1 MKRAVTILLA
11 AAPLLAAS
19 SGIGAP
25 GAPSG
30 SDPAAASAAPT
41 AAASA
46 PAPAGAASSGPAAA
60 PSSGA
65 PQGASS
71 MPPGAM
77 PPGAMPPG
85 ASLPPG
91 HPQVAQEDDGLPKL
105 PPNEVRPDP
114 ALPTG
119 TIVASIRDESDRPL
133 PNVSV
138 TLAIVRQS
146 VAMGESRDHMV
157 SMTNEAGEV
166 RFDGLKNGSGWSY
179 KVSVVATAADQP
191 AVRATYASE
200 EFALPLS
207 GGYRV
212 VQHRY
217 PVATNIDNLLV
228 GVEGVD
234 TIVEVRD
241 DIIEVT
247 QIFEIINAGTTTWS
261 LGQGLP
267 FSLPKGF
274 KAVRAGEQMGG
285 DATVI
290 PTDEGLKWAGS
301 FPPGRSQLNYD
312 FKIPYEGEPTA
323 DIELQL
329 PPRVLAARVRV
340 ASRKGMTLAV
350 DGFPAAREDTVGAGV
365 KILSTIKRG
374 TPQEQLSGLKI
385 HIGGLPTQGNE
396 RWLVTTAAL
405 VAVAFGIWMSRREA
419 PKADRAATA
428 AARKRVRSTL
438 LAEIVELDRAHREG
452 KVGPKAYARERA
464 KLLDLIADTLD
475 PEPSGTGAGS
485 AA

>member
-19 SGIGAP
+19 SGLGAP
-25 GAPSG
+25 GAPAASA
-30 SDPAAASAAPT
+30 PATSAPAASVPAASAAPST
-41 AAASA
+41 APSTA
-46 PAPAGAASSGPAAA
+46 PSEAPGARPPGTMQPGAA
-60 PSSGA
+60 
-65 PQGASS
+65 
-71 MPPGAM
+71 
-77 PPGAMPPG
+77 
-85 ASLPPG
+85 LPPG

-105 PPNEVRPDP
+105 PPNDARPDP
-114 ALPTG
+114 TLPTG
-119 TIVASIRDESDRPL
+119 TILATIRDEADKPV

-146 VAMGESRDHMV
+146 VSMGESRDHMV
-157 SMTNEAGEV
+157 AMTNAAGEV

-207 GGYRV
+207 GGFRV

-217 PVATNIDNLLV
+217 PVATNIENLLV

-247 QIFEIINAGTTTWS
+247 QIFEVINAGTTTWS

-267 FSLPKGF
+267 LALPKGF

-285 DATVI
+285 DHTII
-290 PTDEGLKWAGS
+290 PTDEGLRWAGS

-312 FKIPYEGEPTA
+312 FKIPYEGDPTA

-340 ASRKGMTLAV
+340 AARKGMTLAV
-350 DGFPAAREDTVGAGV
+350 DGFPAAREDTVGAGM

-374 TPQEQLSGLKI
+374 TPQEQISGLKI
-385 HIGGLPTQGNE
+385 HVGGLPTQGNE
-396 RWLVTTAAL
+396 RWFVTSVAL
-405 VAVAFGIWMSRREA
+405 VAAALGLWMSRREA

-438 LAEIVELDRAHREG
+438 LAEVVELDRAHREG
-452 KVGPKAYARERA
+452 QIGPKAYARERA
-464 KLLDLIADTLD
+464 KLLDLVADTLD
-475 PEPSGTGAGS
+475 PEPAGPRAGS